1 MPESKDNPFVVG
13 KTEKTMSR
21 LTEDEIYGEPS
32 TGYTKDNVFTEK
44 LNTNSTIE
52 YPRSKAPSFL
62 GNGKKPIEVD
72 PQNGVNDHI
81 LKPIDVS
88 PNRRHPLRTREH
100 FVRDVNAHFTRDVA
114 QNIEGETTAFSLN
127 PNEEAPITAPTK
139 PGTETRVFSGATT
152 QMNPTNDK
160 DKAEMLDNGGLD
172 RYAERHKLFG
182 SYNKPPISP
191 FQPFTRMNSDTN
203 RIAADQA
210 VFNTY
215 NRTKLPIADIEWRK
229 GFRHIFITRPECY
242 LTYRSNGKVDLCDQ
256 AGYDTDFQSAWM
268 RMPHIIRLLSPWY
281 VSGSFPQ
288 VNTPHGMNWNYLLSN
303 RVTGLSA
310 GGTTMSVN
318 DNVGKS
324 IEGFTVIPAMH
335 VETRQGSSIELSFT
349 DTKNLEV
356 YETARLWML
365 YMYKRKKGIFI
376 PPYNGY
382 QKTNAFLTKME
393 SDGKFAAKRMS
404 GFDYTRNHPY
414 DRALEYCASLYDI
427 VTNETGTK
435 ILYWCKYYGIYPIS
449 VTPSLNNDNNGP
461 ITEMKTT
468 ISFKY
473 HYKLEN
479 SNQSLVEFNHDA
491 GIVDDI
497 GRMSVN
503 INKMVEMKNSD
514 GSKYNDIVGSESYGI
529 NDATDLVTLSQP
541 FLLRYDGMDNDAMNH
556 YMPRYIGAAG
566 MFTGSPY
573 IVIRR
578 SQMDPLDPETV
589 ISTPQLMFMVTGSPD
604 YDGQFNVGIVNDKI
618 DIPVAKNIVGY
629 RGALF
634 GETTEKAVT
643 KLENTETV

>member
-13 KTEKTMSR
+13 RTEKILSR
-21 LTEDEIYGEPS
+21 LTEDEIYGEPN
-32 TGYTKDNVFTEK
+32 TGYAKENVYTEK
-44 LNTNSTIE
+44 IDGNSTVE
-52 YPRSKAPSFL
+52 YPHGKVPSL
-62 GNGKKPIEVD
+62 IGNGEIPIE
-72 PQNGVNDHI
+72 PEDHT
-81 LKPIDVS
+81 LKPTDVTANKRLLLKDREHYVPDVS
-88 PNRRHPLRTREH
+88 LHS
-100 FVRDVNAHFTRDVA
+100 TRDVA
-114 QNIEGETTAFSLN
+114 QNIQGETTAFSLN
-127 PNEEAPITAPTK
+127 PNEVAPVTAPTK
-139 PGTETRVFSGATT
+139 PGKETRVFSGATT

-172 RYAERHKLFG
+172 GYARKHKSELFG
-182 SYNKPPISP
+182 SYNNPPISP
-191 FQPFTRMNSDTN
+191 LHPFTRMNSDTN

-215 NRTKLPIADIEWRK
+215 NRTKLPIADVEWRK

-242 LTYRSNGKVDLCDQ
+242 LTYRDSGKVDLCDQ

-281 VSGSFPQ
+281 ISGSFPQ

-310 GGTTMSVN
+310 GATTMSVN

-324 IEGFTVIPAMH
+324 IEGYTVIPAMH
-335 VETRQGSSIELSFT
+335 LETRQGSSIELSFT

-382 QKTNAFLTKME
+382 QKTNAFLTKIGN
-393 SDGKFAAKRMS
+393 DGKFNKKQLS
-404 GFDYTRNHPY
+404 GTDYTQNHPY

-427 VTNETGTK
+427 VTNESGTK

-449 VTPSLNNDNNGP
+449 VSPSLSNENNGP
-461 ITEMKTT
+461 ITSMKTNIT
-468 ISFKY
+468 FKY

-503 INKMVEMKNSD
+503 INKLVELKKSD
-514 GSKYNDIVGSESYGI
+514 GSKYNDIVGSKSYGI
-529 NDATDLVTLSQP
+529 NDATDLVTVSHP
-541 FLLRYDGMDNDAMNH
+541 FLLRHDGMDYDAMNH

-589 ISTPQLMFMVTGSPD
+589 ISTPQLMFMATGSAD

-618 DIPVAKNIVGY
+618 DIPVANNIVGY

-634 GETTEKAVT
+634 GETIEKGSNKLVEKIETEEKV
-643 KLENTETV
+643 